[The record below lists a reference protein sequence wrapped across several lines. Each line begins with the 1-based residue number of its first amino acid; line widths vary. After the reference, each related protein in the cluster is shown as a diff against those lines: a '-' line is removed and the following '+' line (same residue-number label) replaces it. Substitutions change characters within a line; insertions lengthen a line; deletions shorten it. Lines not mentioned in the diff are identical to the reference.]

1 GWMYLAMLTPAFFLS
16 PGILQKVYGAR
27 DDRAVRVGV
36 GLNAAALFVYAAM
49 PMLLGMIAR
58 VLHPGLDNPEL
69 ALPTLFT
76 QDVPFWVGALGLAA
90 VFSAEAS
97 AADAL
102 LFMLAT
108 SLAQDLYKRFIHPA
122 ATDRQ
127 LLLVARLASV
137 VGGALAVVVAFLSST
152 IISAL
157 SIFYTLLGVSLF
169 VPIVAGLYMR
179 RARALDALAAIAGGV
194 IVVVAAQVADG
205 GAPIAGWLTPAMCG
219 LLAAVVA
226 FALALAFIPGK
237 QKTVSAGPGG

>member
-1 GWMYLAMLTPAFFLS
+1 
-16 PGILQKVYGAR
+16 
-27 DDRAVRVGV
+27 V